1 MFRQREVLRAG
12 VLYKLFPF
20 SYPVFSALSYAPRWP
35 LMRQRWSNLL
45 FAHWPVVP
53 ELLRPY
59 LPPRLEVDTFAGQ
72 AWLGVVPF
80 TMSHI
85 RPLGLPAVPGL
96 NQLHELNVRTYTRL
110 NGVPGV
116 WFLSLDATQ
125 PLGVWVARTLFH
137 LPYLHARMQL
147 TRHGTALRAEA
158 ERTHRGVPPATFAAT
173 WTPGAALPPA
183 RPGTL
188 AYFLTER
195 YHLYT
200 AGPTV
205 PTGRPGPTLWRGHL
219 WHEPWRLRE
228 ASVQAWNSTLV
239 ESHGLPTPAG
249 PPLLYAA
256 DALDVWVRELRRV

>member
-1 MFRQREVLRAG
+1 MSDFL
-12 VLYKLFPF
+12 P
-20 SYPVFSALSYAPRWP
+20 ALHPPRWS

-45 FAHWPVVP
+45 FAHWPVAP

-59 LPPRLEVDTFAGQ
+59 LPPRLELDLFEGQ

-96 NQLHELNVRTYTRL
+96 SALHELNVRTYATL
-110 NGVPGV
+110 DGVPGV

-125 PLGVWVARTLFH
+125 PLGVWAARTLFH

-147 TRHGTALRAEA
+147 THTPDGVLHATAT
-158 ERTHRGVPPATFAAT
+158 RTHRGEPAATFAAS
-173 WTPGAALPPA
+173 WQPGAALPLA
-183 RPGTL
+183 CPGSL

-200 AGPTV
+200 AGHTV
-205 PTGRPGPTLWRGHL
+205 RAGRHGADLWRGRL
-219 WHEPWRLRE
+219 WHRPWSLRE
-228 ASVQAWNSTLV
+228 ATFTRWESTLV
-239 ESHGLPTPAG
+239 ESHGLPTPLG
-249 PPLLYAA
+249 SPVLHAA
-256 DALDVWVRELRRV
+256 DPLDVWVEELRRV

>member
-1 MFRQREVLRAG
+1 MPESPAYSPANV
-12 VLYKLFPF
+12 
-20 SYPVFSALSYAPRWP
+20 APRWS

-45 FAHWPVVP
+45 FAHWATEP

-59 LPPRLEVDTFAGQ
+59 LPDRLELDLFEGQ

-80 TMSHI
+80 TMSGI

-96 NQLHELNVRTYTRL
+96 SALHELNVRTYARL

-125 PLGVWVARTLFH
+125 PLGVWAARTLFH

-147 TRHGTALRAEA
+147 TATPDGTLHARAT
-158 ERTHRGVPPATFAAT
+158 RTHRGAPAATFAAA
-173 WTPGAALPPA
+173 WTPEDALPLA
-183 RPGTL
+183 EPGSL

-205 PTGRPGPTLWRGHL
+205 QPGQHGNSIWRGRL
-219 WHEPWRLRE
+219 WHEPWRLRK
-228 ASVQAWNSTLV
+228 ATLQHWDSTVV
-239 ESHGLPTPAG
+239 ESHGLPTPTG
-249 PPLLYAA
+249 PPLLHAA
-256 DALDVWVRELRRV
+256 DALDVWVEDLRRV